1 MNSVHTVTYWNTWQ
15 KGLASVVFALL
26 FVINLPTY
34 TDPDL
39 WGHLRFGLD
48 HIQAGGLSWTDPYSY
63 LNEGYPW
70 INHEWLM
77 ETFMGFAWL
86 WGGEIGLTV
95 LRHFVYSLTVGILFW
110 YIIRQFRAPF
120 VPAVVISLILIAT
133 TLWFARVV
141 RPQIFTFLLFACT
154 LIIIDQAER
163 GHFRWLWLMPL
174 IVIFWVNLH
183 GGFLAGCGVLG
194 VWMLARFV
202 TSPRQW
208 QHVVPPVVVSAIATL
223 VNPYGWNLLRF
234 LLETATGDRPE
245 IADWQPLP
253 LRSEFGII
261 YLSVVT
267 FAVAGLIF
275 SRLPRRPIP
284 IGLFI
289 LVSLM
294 PLLAIRHLPLMG
306 IAFVVFIGE
315 HVVDA
320 WQRLIGER
328 QREVPVPGWLVP
340 VPFVVAALIL
350 LIGIGRYDW
359 RIAPALP
366 VPEQAV
372 QLLRQSDFRGHLLV
386 DFGWGQYVIW
396 HLGPQVQVGMDGR
409 RETVYPPEVYDLYV
423 QFHYGIDDWD
433 AILERATADA
443 VLVEKG
449 SPPSN
454 LLQLKEGWQL
464 VFTDD
469 ISMLFINETSA
480 SAQVI
485 ARFADSFTPVESNK
499 AFP

>member
-1 MNSVHTVTYWNTWQ
+1 M
-15 KGLASVVFALL
+15 
-26 FVINLPTY
+26 
-34 TDPDL
+34 
-39 WGHLRFGLD
+39 
-48 HIQAGGLSWTDPYSY
+48 
-63 LNEGYPW
+63 
-70 INHEWLM
+70 
-77 ETFMGFAWL
+77 
-86 WGGEIGLTV
+86 
-95 LRHFVYSLTVGILFW
+95 
-110 YIIRQFRAPF
+110 
-120 VPAVVISLILIAT
+120 

-163 GHFRWLWLMPL
+163 WRFRWLWLMPL

-208 QHVVPPVVVSAIATL
+208 QQVVPPVVVSAIATL

-267 FAVAGLIF
+267 FAVAGLVF

-340 VPFVVAALIL
+340 IPFVVAALIL
-350 LIGIGRYDW
+350 LVGIGRYDW

-372 QLLRQSDFRGHLLV
+372 QLLRQSNFRGHLLV
-386 DFGWGQYVIW
+386 DFDWGQYVIW

-443 VLVEKG
+443 VLVGKG

-469 ISMLFINETSA
+469 ISMLFINETSP

-485 ARFADSFTPVESNK
+485 TRFADTFTPVESNK